1 MKMMIEQLVKGQKFI
16 SAMMEEICAF
26 MKNLIS
32 VDAATFDS
40 KVWEEDLITQVDIEG
55 LMGVMNF
62 FSDL

>member
-1 MKMMIEQLVKGQKFI
+1 
-16 SAMMEEICAF
+16 MMEEICAF

-62 FSDL
+62 FSDLQNLKSRPSHFQLFW